1 VTSEVLDLSAVPE
14 RQHVAV
20 DAVTLLSCYVFL
32 LMLIPSPL
40 VFEPL
45 GSAGSPATMFAAILL
60 TWYLVTWLHPRLAPA
75 RGVQPVRFVTVL
87 FACSVIASYISLNR
101 SLLPTL
107 TQDGGD
113 VGLILVG
120 GWLGVC
126 LLTADRTVSL
136 HRLDKLLGRVMIGAT
151 VMSVLAIV
159 QFITNLNASD
169 YISIPGLTS
178 NVPFVDLLSRDQLNR
193 PSATALDPIELAAVL
208 AACLPIALN
217 RARFGAERHRAAR
230 WAQVVL
236 IAGAL
241 PLTLSRTGFT
251 ALAAAAIVLLPTW
264 PKRDRRLAYLTGLG
278 GLVAMY
284 ATKPGLIGTL
294 VQLFG
299 QIGSDSSSTSRTGAF
314 SAAAPFISQHPW
326 LGVGFNTFFPQTTF
340 FTDDQYLLQ
349 LIETGF
355 IGLIALTVLFV
366 GGWQIARSARRA
378 SLDPR
383 VRDLAQC
390 LAAAIAAC
398 AVSFATLDAFSFN
411 IISGVTFLI
420 LGCTGALWRLTRSKT
435 GGSSPPSL
443 APLLPRCRSGCP
455 INSRFREYG
464 LAA

>member
-1 VTSEVLDLSAVPE
+1 VASEVLDLSAVPE
-14 RQHVAV
+14 REHVAV
-20 DAVTLLSCYVFL
+20 DAVTLLTCYVFL

-75 RGVQPVRFVTVL
+75 RGVQPVRFFTVL

-120 GWLGVC
+120 GWLGVS
-126 LLTADRTVSL
+126 LLTADRIASL
-136 HRLDKLLGRVMIGAT
+136 RRLDQLLGRVMIGAT

-159 QFITNLNASD
+159 QFITNLNAAD

-178 NVPFVDLLSRDQLNR
+178 NVPFIDLLSRDQLNR

-217 RARFGAERHRAAR
+217 RARFGPERHRVAR
-230 WAQVVL
+230 WLQVAL

-264 PKRDRRLAYLTGLG
+264 PKRDRRLAYLAGLG
-278 GLVAMY
+278 GLVVMY
-284 ATKPGLIGTL
+284 ATKPGLVSTL
-294 VQLFG
+294 VSLFG

-326 LGVGFNTFFPQTTF
+326 LGLGFNTFFPQTTF

-355 IGLIALTVLFV
+355 VGLIALIGLFV
-366 GGWQIARSARRA
+366 GGWQTARSARRA
-378 SLDPR
+378 SPDPR

-390 LAAAIAAC
+390 LAAAVAAC
-398 AVSFATLDAFSFN
+398 AVSFATLDAFGFN
-411 IISGVTFLI
+411 IISGLTFLI
-420 LGCTGALWRLTRSKT
+420 LGCTGALWRLTRVTSAVP
-435 GGSSPPSL
+435 SPDSLPDAPSL
-443 APLLPRCRSGCP
+443 HRSSSQTSPG
-455 INSRFREYG
+455 FRDSG
-464 LAA
+464 SAA